1 MLTKKDLIYITL
13 IAILFYFVFFC
24 KKNTKEYMSDVE
36 NEEPYLSKADRLLEL
51 TKVYITEEVNR
62 IYKSDIEAIR
72 NLSLIAT
79 KLQTEESIT
88 IPGNLNIKGNL
99 NVEKDTNLA
108 SNLYV
113 NQSGTF
119 GKNSGRKLIIQPSN
133 FENEQTHLSFYKG
146 NTRTGY
152 ILPKIDGQINVKGNV
167 NIQNSAAVQG
177 DLHVFNSLGN
187 VLLKDNDIKV
197 NNIEATTVDVKSTLN
212 SDYLN
217 VNNTITGKD
226 LNIKNNSRFC
236 SSSNKPIMVSGLDV
250 NNNETSRIEFYNG
263 ENRIGELY
271 GNIPK
276 KKVKVN

>member
-1 MLTKKDLIYITL
+1 MLTKKDFIYITL
-13 IAILFYFVFFC
+13 IAILFYYVFC
-24 KKNTKEYMSDVE
+24 KRNTKENMSNIE
-36 NEEPYLSKADRLLEL
+36 GEELYLSKMDKLLEL
-51 TKVYITEEVNR
+51 TKVHITNEVNR
-62 IYKSDIEAIR
+62 IYRSDIEAIR

-88 IPGNLNIKGNL
+88 IPGNLNIKGKL
-99 NVEKDTNLA
+99 NVDKDANLA

-113 NQSGTF
+113 NESGTF

-133 FENEQTHLSFYKG
+133 FNNEQTHLSFYKG

-152 ILPKIDGQINVKGNV
+152 ILPRIDGQINVKGNV
-167 NIQNSAAVQG
+167 NIQNSAAIQG

-187 VLLKDNDIKV
+187 VLLKDDDIKV
-197 NNIEATTVDVKSTLN
+197 NNIEATAIDVKSTIN

-226 LNIKNNSRFC
+226 LNIKNNGRFC
-236 SSSNKPIMVSGLDV
+236 SSSNKPIELSGLDV

-271 GNIPK
+271 GNISEK
-276 KKVKVN
+276 KIKVN

>member
-1 MLTKKDLIYITL
+1 MLTKKDFIYITL
-13 IAILFYFVFFC
+13 IGILFYYIFY
-24 KKNTKEYMSDVE
+24 KRNTKEHMSDIE
-36 NEEPYLSKADRLLEL
+36 NQEPYLSKMDKLLEL
-51 TKVYITEEVNR
+51 TKVHITNEVNR
-62 IYKSDIEAIR
+62 IYRSDIEAIR

-88 IPGNLNIKGNL
+88 IPGNLNIKGKL
-99 NVEKDTNLA
+99 NVEKDTNLG
-108 SNLYV
+108 SNLNV
-113 NQSGTF
+113 NQSASF

-133 FENEQTHLSFYKG
+133 FENEQTYLSFYKG

-152 ILPKIDGQINVKGNV
+152 ILPRIDGQINVKGNV
-167 NIQNSAAVQG
+167 NIQNSAAIQG

-187 VLLKDNDIKV
+187 VLLKDDDIKV

-236 SSSNKPIMVSGLDV
+236 SSSNKPIVVSGLDV

>member
-1 MLTKKDLIYITL
+1 MLTKKDFIYITL
-13 IAILFYFVFFC
+13 IAILFYYIFC
-24 KKNTKEYMSDVE
+24 KRNTKEHMSDLE
-36 NEEPYLSKADRLLEL
+36 NEEPYLNKMDKLLEL
-51 TKVYITEEVNR
+51 TKVHITNEVNR
-62 IYKSDIEAIR
+62 IYRSDIEAIR

-88 IPGNLNIKGNL
+88 IPGNLNIKGKL
-99 NVEKDTNLA
+99 NVEKDTNLG
-108 SNLYV
+108 SNLNV
-113 NQSGTF
+113 NQSASF

-133 FENEQTHLSFYKG
+133 FENEQTYLSFYKG

-152 ILPKIDGQINVKGNV
+152 ILPRIDGQINVKGNV

-187 VLLKDNDIKV
+187 VLLKDDDIKV
-197 NNIEATTVDVKSTLN
+197 NNIEATTIDVKSTLN

-236 SSSNKPIMVSGLDV
+236 SSSNKPIVVSGLDV